1 MAKVKT
7 RDRILT
13 TSLALFNELG
23 EPNVTT
29 LLISDEL
36 NISPGNLYYHFRS
49 KSDIVG
55 ELFGQYSHEINDLL
69 AIPKDVEVSLDQL
82 GFFLHLLFETIE
94 RYRFLYHDL
103 VNILS
108 RYPELRPGFR
118 RILDSKQKGFQ
129 ILCASLANQGLM
141 ATEPT
146 IIKALCEQ
154 LTLTVCYWESFDS
167 LRDAGNR
174 NNLDPRRGVY
184 QVFHLLIPH
193 LGASASR
200 ELYLLAQDYQPD

>member
-1 MAKVKT
+1 MKVKT

-13 TSLALFNELG
+13 TSLALFNDRG

-36 NISPGNLYYHFRS
+36 DISPGNLYYHFRN

-55 ELFGQYSHEINDLL
+55 ELFHWYSGDINDLL
-69 AIPKDVEVSLDQL
+69 AIPKDVQVSLDQL

-108 RYPELRPGFR
+108 RYPELRAPFR
-118 RILDSKQKGFQ
+118 RILERKQKGFHV
-129 ILCASLANQGLM
+129 LCGSLQKQDLM
-141 ATEPT
+141 KTSAETVN
-146 IIKALCEQ
+146 ALCEQ

-167 LRDAGNR
+167 LRDSGTR
-174 NNLDPRRGVY
+174 KGMDPRRGVY

-193 LGASASR
+193 LHESAGE
-200 ELYLLAQDYQPD
+200 ELAILARDYRTD

>member
-1 MAKVKT
+1 MKVKT

-13 TSLALFNELG
+13 TSLALFNDLG

-36 NISPGNLYYHFRS
+36 DISPGNLYYHFRS

-55 ELFGQYSHEINDLL
+55 ELFSWYSDEINDLL
-69 AIPKDVEVSLDQL
+69 AIPGDVQVSLDQL
-82 GFFLHLLFETIE
+82 GFFLHLLFESIE

-108 RYPELRPGFR
+108 RYPELRPPFR
-118 RILDSKQKGFQ
+118 RILERKQKGFH
-129 ILCASLANQGLM
+129 ILCESLQNQGLIE
-141 ATEPT
+141 ASRPVVE
-146 IIKALCEQ
+146 ALCEQ
-154 LTLTVCYWESFDS
+154 LTLTICYWESFDS

-174 NNLDPRRGVY
+174 NGLDARRGVY

-193 LGASASR
+193 LHASAGR
-200 ELYLLAQDYQPD
+200 ELAVLARDYQPG

>member
-1 MAKVKT
+1 MKVKT

-36 NISPGNLYYHFRS
+36 DISPGNLYYHFRS
-49 KSDIVG
+49 KADMVG
-55 ELFGQYSHEINDLL
+55 ELFGQYQHDINDLL
-69 AIPKDVEVSLDQL
+69 AIPKDVEVSLEQL

-108 RYPELRPGFR
+108 RYPELRSPFR
-118 RILDSKQKGFQ
+118 RILERKQRGFH
-129 ILCASLANQGLM
+129 ILCESLGRQGLM
-141 ATEPT
+141 DISEARVD
-146 IIKALCEQ
+146 ALCEQ

-167 LRDAGNR
+167 LKGAAGR
-174 NNLDPRRGVY
+174 KDLDPRRGVY

-193 LGASASR
+193 LHEEAGQQLA
-200 ELYLLAQDYQPD
+200 LLARDYQPA